1 MDVPEI
7 LVKIRNALEIERSS
21 NPSTYKAKKRSQ
33 REIEHLQKSIV
44 NLEIYQK
51 LKIGDW
57 VTEGEEVG
65 EIRHLNLSPGG
76 MPVVWVQW
84 VSTATDTQ
92 RLLPEKPN
100 SFKLLGDNWNQDR
113 KIGDKFQEGTII
125 GYAWSEK
132 HQNVRAIVE
141 QTGIIS
147 CIDLKYLTPCSDTW
161 TCSVELGDS
170 PSLLPEW
177 AESAPSNSSK
187 LTQTRNQFCDRI
199 IQTSPSI
206 PISEATPQE
215 QENSTS
221 SPAVSPALARPM
233 PEPGKDSNTQ
243 NQPYGEKASDVSS
256 NVSPNSAL
264 SNNLKELSDED
275 LERYLE
281 PWQWQ
286 DITSSLKSSRQLCS
300 ELATKGADYLLFPT
314 LTACSGQTNR
324 PAGQTRCESW
334 WRQKGLIASGWQ
346 LGTGAIALIL
356 GFPSDWFDILKKSNQ
371 NPTQNPPTPKDASEL
386 DTSQAEPF
394 AHLKLRSPSDES
406 CISTPSLSPSKNEL
420 PQNGL
425 SASKPNRR
433 RKSWG
438 SGYLFCKPITING
451 KEYSQWWYQW
461 EVKGGKRSKYVPRK
475 LLGEIQTL
483 EAQKVPVA
491 DILEVLGA
499 D

>member
-21 NPSTYKAKKRSQ
+21 NPSSYKAQKKSQ

-57 VTEGEEVG
+57 VTKGEEVG

-113 KIGDKFQEGTII
+113 KIGDKFPEGKII
-125 GYAWSEK
+125 GYAWCEK
-132 HQNVRAIVE
+132 TQNIQAIVE
-141 QTGIIS
+141 LTGILS
-147 CIDLKYLTPCSDTW
+147 CIDLEQLTPCSDTW
-161 TCSVELGDS
+161 IYSPELGDS

-187 LTQTRNQFCDRI
+187 LTQTRKPSCDRI
-199 IQTSPSI
+199 IQTSPST
-206 PISEATPQE
+206 PISEAIPQE

-221 SPAVSPALARPM
+221 LPAASLAPERPT
-233 PEPGKDSNTQ
+233 PEPDKDSNIQ
-243 NQPYGEKASDVSS
+243 NQPYGEKELDVSS

-281 PWQWQ
+281 PCEWQ
-286 DITSSLKSSRQLCS
+286 DITSSLKSSRQRCS
-300 ELATKGADYLLFPT
+300 ELATKGTDYLLFPT

-324 PAGQTRCESW
+324 PAGQTRCEKW
-334 WRQKGLIASGWQ
+334 WRDKGLIASGWQ

-371 NPTQNPPTPKDASEL
+371 NHTQNPPTPKDASEP
-386 DTSQAEPF
+386 DTSQAELF
-394 AHLKLRSPSDES
+394 AHLKPRSLFGEF
-406 CISTPSLSPSKNEL
+406 CISTPLLSPSKNEL

-425 SASKPNRR
+425 SASKPTRR

-438 SGYLFCKPITING
+438 SGYLFCKPVTING

-461 EVKGGKRSKYVPRK
+461 EVKGVKRSKYVSRK